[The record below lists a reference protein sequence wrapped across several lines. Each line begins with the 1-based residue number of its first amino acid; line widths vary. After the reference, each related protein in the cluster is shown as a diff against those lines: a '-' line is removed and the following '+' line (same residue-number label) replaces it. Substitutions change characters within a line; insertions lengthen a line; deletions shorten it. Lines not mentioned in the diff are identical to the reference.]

1 MSCCQFN
8 AIQLKMQ
15 TSTYHFSTMIY
26 FLFHGQK
33 KFHRFLHKIPDGEG
47 RNCCRSIFV
56 LLFEELFN
64 AMYLAASGICKTSD
78 VWIIGISKRRCW
90 SGKGAVKK

>member
-1 MSCCQFN
+1 
-8 AIQLKMQ
+8 
-15 TSTYHFSTMIY
+15 MIY
-26 FLFHGQK
+26 FLFYDLK
-33 KFHRFLHKIPDGEG
+33 KFHRFLQLIPDGEG

-64 AMYLAASGICKTSD
+64 AIHLAASGICKTLD

>member
-1 MSCCQFN
+1 MSCCQFT
-8 AIQLKMQ
+8 IQLRMQ
-15 TSTYHFSTMIY
+15 TSTYHFVHYDI
-26 FLFHGQK
+26 FFIHGQK
-33 KFHRFLHKIPDGEG
+33 EFHKFFQLVPDGEG

-64 AMYLAASGICKTSD
+64 AMYLAASGICKTLD